1 MKAIRVKPTTP
12 DLVILAL
19 LSERPMHGYE
29 IIQELN
35 YRDAKDWVEISKPQI
50 YYSLEKLHRNKFIAL
65 ASDQEAPSG
74 PDRQTFKITTL
85 GKTSLNERLKS
96 VTWTNQR
103 PPTPF

>member
-1 MKAIRVKPTTP
+1 
-12 DLVILAL
+12 
-19 LSERPMHGYE
+19 MHGYE